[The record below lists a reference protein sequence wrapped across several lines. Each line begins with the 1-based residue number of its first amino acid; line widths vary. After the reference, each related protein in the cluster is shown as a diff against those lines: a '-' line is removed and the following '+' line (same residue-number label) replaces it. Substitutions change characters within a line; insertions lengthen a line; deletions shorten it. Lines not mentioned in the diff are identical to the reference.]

1 MRELGDLDGIAN
13 AQFYLA
19 SLDLKENRPDD
30 ALSRLAESWDI
41 LLKIG
46 RADGI
51 AAVGQL
57 YGQVLAST
65 DRAKAVSVLRTSLEA
80 FQRLGMTAQAE
91 KVAGLLKSL
100 ETPGGEG

>member
-1 MRELGDLDGIAN
+1 M
-13 AQFYLA
+13 
-19 SLDLKENRPDD
+19 ENWPDD

-51 AAVGQL
+51 AFVGQL
-57 YGQVLAST
+57 YGLVLAGT
-65 DRAKAVSVLRTSLEA
+65 DRTKAVSVLRTSLET

-91 KVAGLLKSL
+91 EVTDLLKAV
-100 ETPGGEG
+100 EPQAG